1 LITPEIAP
9 VAIGFTVASV
19 DCWAYAEC
27 IGRQRQTTA
36 SRAGSN
42 FDFMIIPLMMKER
55 KGIV

>member
-1 LITPEIAP
+1 MPEQ
-9 VAIGFTVASV
+9 
-19 DCWAYAEC
+19 